1 MYGLVCPITSSEQ
14 HHNQQ
19 RKRLD
24 NCIMVEI
31 LWLLLATHLAVPRV
45 LRLPLSRTYTLF
57 TCNHIKPA
65 WVSLHKTAVR
75 NHHLRIIIT

>member
-24 NCIMVEI
+24 NCIMVES
-31 LWLLLATHLAVPRV
+31 LWLLLATHLAVPHV
-45 LRLPLSRTYTLF
+45 LRLPLSHAYTLPPCASVLLP
-57 TCNHIKPA
+57 TSVQCAYVHMYALP
-65 WVSLHKTAVR
+65 VCY
-75 NHHLRIIIT
+75 